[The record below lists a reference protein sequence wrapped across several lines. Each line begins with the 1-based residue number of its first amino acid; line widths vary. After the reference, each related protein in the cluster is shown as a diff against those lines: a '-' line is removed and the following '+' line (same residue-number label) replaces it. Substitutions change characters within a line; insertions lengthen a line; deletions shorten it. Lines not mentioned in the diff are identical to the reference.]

1 MSTIMSMVSAV
12 VKATSDDM
20 TEGWQYYWATE
31 VTVSENWKKKV
42 TNIFLCASMNKVY
55 SET

>member
-1 MSTIMSMVSAV
+1 MSTIMSMASAV

-31 VTVSENWKKKV
+31 VTVSENWKKSYQYFFV
-42 TNIFLCASMNKVY
+42 RHH
-55 SET
+55 E

>member
-1 MSTIMSMVSAV
+1 MSTIMSMASAV